1 MRIVPFGRPQN
12 QRYEL
17 VDTEYVSFLY
27 IWMGHN
33 CNGLLGD
40 LETMIHLAANSM
52 DAIYDNSKAFNTFLR
67 NQGIDRVLSVNRLK
81 LRKNHKLVPH
91 VRLGV
96 RV

>member
-12 QRYEL
+12 QRYKLAE
-17 VDTEYVSFLY
+17 TGYFYFLY
-27 IWMGHN
+27 TWMGLN

-40 LETMIHLAANSM
+40 LETMIYLSANSM
-52 DAIYDNSKAFNTFLR
+52 DALYDNSEAFNTFLR
-67 NQGIDRVLSVNRLK
+67 NQDIDRVLSINHLK

-91 VRLGV
+91 VRLAV